1 VKIKELWHRLGSPR
15 WFYQMMGPWG
25 TGLGVVAA
33 VALTVGTFWGL
44 VIAPEDYQQGN
55 SFRIIYV
62 HVPTAIVS
70 QSAYMMMGGAGFLY
84 LVWRM
89 KLADMVVKVTVPFGM
104 GMTALGLFTGSV
116 WGAPTWG
123 TWWDWDAR
131 TTSMLVLLF
140 LYFGLFALRQ
150 AIPRAETAGRACA
163 VLAVVGVINIPI
175 IKYSVDWW
183 LTLHQPA
190 TFTLTKAPSMP
201 AEMWLP
207 LLVNVIGFY
216 CLMGSVVIGGLRTEI
231 MSRERNTAW
240 VREELLGA
248 VK

>member
-1 VKIKELWHRLGSPR
+1 
-15 WFYQMMGPWG
+15 MMGPWG
-25 TGLGVVAA
+25 TGLGVAA
-33 VALTVGTFWGL
+33 ALLLITGTLWGL
-44 VIAPEDYQQGN
+44 IIAPPDYQQGN

-62 HVPTAIVS
+62 HVPTALVC
-70 QSAYMMMGGAGFLY
+70 QSAYIMMGVAGFLF

-104 GMTALGLFTGSV
+104 VMTALGLFTGSV

-123 TWWDWDAR
+123 TWWEWDAR

-140 LYFGLFALRQ
+140 LYFGLYALRQ
-150 AIPRAETAGRACA
+150 AIPRAESAGRACA
-163 VLAVVGVINIPI
+163 LLALVGVINIPI

-190 TFTLTKAPSMP
+190 TFTLTEAPSMP

-207 LLVNVIGFY
+207 LLVNVIGVY
-216 CLMGSVVIGGLRTEI
+216 CLMGAVVISSLRTEI
-231 MSRERNTAW
+231 LRRECNTSW
-240 VREELLGA
+240 VREELMGEPA
-248 VK
+248 